1 MEVMELDFLR
11 LLDGIGTV
19 AFALTGCLVA
29 ARKRTDLV
37 GFWFLAIVTGI
48 GGGTIRDTVLGLTPV
63 FWVRDPF
70 PLILCSIIA
79 LGSFWLLRG
88 EDKTFRSLLIWAD
101 ALGLAFFAIVGA
113 TICLEVGAPW
123 FIALLLGTITGVGG
137 GLIRDMLA
145 GEPTLV
151 LRREIYASACVLGI
165 LAYIAQV
172 EGWFGAVVDRDLA
185 MWDSVAFIFIIR
197 ALAILSRFELPGY
210 GEKPTHQ
217 RRKVD
222 Q

>member
-1 MEVMELDFLR
+1 MEFDFLR
-11 LLDGIGTV
+11 LLDGFGTI
-19 AFALTGCLVA
+19 AFALTGCVVA
-29 ARKRTDLV
+29 ARKHTDLV

-48 GGGTIRDTVLGLTPV
+48 GGGTVRDCVLGLAPV
-63 FWVRDPF
+63 FWVKDPT
-70 PLILCSIIA
+70 PLILCSIVA

-101 ALGLAFFAIVGA
+101 ALGLAFFAVVGA
-113 TICLEVGAPW
+113 TITLDSGAPW
-123 FIALLLGTITGVGG
+123 FIALLLGTITAVGG

-151 LRREIYASACVLGI
+151 LRREIYASACVIGI
-165 LAYIAQV
+165 LAYIALV
-172 EGWFGAVVDRDLA
+172 EGWFGGPLHRDLA
-185 MWDSVAFIFIIR
+185 IWVGFGFIFVIR
-197 ALAILSRFELPGY
+197 ALAIFSRYELPGY
-210 GEKPTHQ
+210 GESATLK